1 MVVLWS
7 WLVAAAWG
15 AQGLLVAPSGDPV
28 PGLSAELQLVLWNDA
43 GMPLAAPPTLE
54 VGGERVRLLPREE
67 PGVWSGVY
75 LPPPD
80 AGEVVAAHAR
90 LATGELVPLR
100 LRLGSLAEPSLVA
113 PPAVDGQVGAEV
125 RLRLTGEELPPP
137 EALVVSAPEGRVRGV
152 ELRDGAL
159 ELSWE
164 PGPSRTPRV
173 VVLGLRDGRRS
184 DTGATFTAIRLAARP
199 PMSIRSEPGTE
210 VTVTISARVYGPVT
224 ASAEGEAELVVDV
237 GPGESSGWAEL
248 RDEAG
253 NVQRVAITPVQ
264 DPRPAL
270 GALALGELLPG
281 QPPPPVALAAWDS
294 RGRPWRGPAPTCR
307 SAVADTVRVVE
318 AGTGR
323 WLAVLP
329 ALGQVDFDVRMDCT
343 LGGGAAQASP
353 RIELASGIPRRVVL
367 QVFPRVLNADFPV
380 AQVQAYLEDDRGERV
395 TAEGLDLSADRGEI
409 IDVERR
415 GHAVRGEYRGAA
427 GFVEDR
433 VWASW
438 RSAEGE
444 GPPAGFQLGAQRLP
458 DGLRADVRVL
468 DRLGRGLVG
477 VPLRVTMGDAS
488 VAVTSGERGYVS
500 AELPVAAGP
509 SVLEVTAGGSVGR
522 LALLPW
528 AVLRPLDPAA
538 PDLAASEALGIE
550 AGRVSKVFI
559 SAEPSPLYAG
569 SGQSARV
576 EVRLLDRTGL
586 PVVDQ
591 TLRLHASGGALTE
604 PDLQDD
610 GTFVARWTPPPGLS
624 HGKVLL
630 SASDEQGSFSGST
643 SVEVAPRPLRRA
655 ATLTVGYLGGFSE
668 IQAPWLGLDLAWRLE
683 LLDDHVVARMTLGV
697 WEDRAEVLDGSRDS
711 TVSMRLDSF
720 LAAPTLLYRWERGL
734 WARWAGAGVGVA
746 PYLLEVRYGDDAPL
760 RGSGVH
766 RPGGLVAFGTG
777 YRLLGGEVLG
787 ELRALGMGAGAS
799 EVGYDGQVG
808 GLSAVLGYRVLY

>member
-1 MVVLWS
+1 MLALWC

-15 AQGLLVAPSGDPV
+15 AQGLLLTPAGDPV
-28 PGLSAELQLVLWNDA
+28 HGLSAEVQLVLWNDA
-43 GMPLAAPPTLE
+43 GLPLAAPPTLE
-54 VGGERVRLLPREE
+54 IGGERVRLLPGQA

-80 AGEVVAAHAR
+80 AGDVVAARAR
-90 LATGELVPLR
+90 LATGELVPLQ
-100 LRLGSLAEPSLVA
+100 LTLGALAEPTLVA
-113 PPAVDGQVGAEV
+113 PPTVDGQIGGQL
-125 RLRLTGEELPPP
+125 RLRIVGDDLPAPDELIV
-137 EALVVSAPEGRVRGV
+137 AAPEGRVRSV
-152 ELRDGAL
+152 ESVDDGL
-159 ELSWE
+159 ELTWE

-173 VVLGLRDGRRS
+173 VVLGMRDGRRS
-184 DTGATFTAIRLAARP
+184 DTAATFSAVRLAARP
-199 PMSIRSEPGTE
+199 PMTIRSEPGTE
-210 VTVTISARVYGPVT
+210 VTVTISGRVYGPVT
-224 ASAEGEAELVVDV
+224 AGEAGEAELIVDV

-270 GALALGELLPG
+270 GAIALGELLPG
-281 QPPPPVALAAWDS
+281 EPPPPVALSAWDE
-294 RGRPWRGPAPTCR
+294 RGRPWRGAAPTCR
-307 SAVADTVRVVE
+307 SAVADQLRVVQ
-318 AGTGR
+318 AGRGR

-329 ALGQVDFDVRMDCT
+329 ALGSVDFDVRLDCT
-343 LGGGAAQASP
+343 LDGGAASASP

-367 QVFPRVLNADFPV
+367 QVFPRVLSADFPV

-395 TAEGLDLSADRGEI
+395 AADGLDLHADRGEVVDI
-409 IDVERR
+409 ERR
-415 GHAVRGEYRGAA
+415 GHAVRGEYRGAS

-438 RSAEGE
+438 RSAPGD
-444 GPPAGFQLGAQRLP
+444 GPPARFELGAQRLP
-458 DGLRADVRVL
+458 EGLRADVRVL
-468 DRLGRGLVG
+468 DRLGRGLEG
-477 VPLRVTMGDAS
+477 VPLRVELGEAS
-488 VAVTSGERGYVS
+488 VLVTSGARGYVS
-500 AELPVAAGP
+500 AELPAPAGP
-509 SVLEVTAGGSVGR
+509 QVLEVSSSEVVSR

-528 AVLRPLDPAA
+528 AVLQPLDPSA
-538 PDLAASEALGIE
+538 PDLAASEVLGIE

-559 SAEPSPLYAG
+559 SAQPSPLYAG

-591 TLRLHASGGALTE
+591 TLRLSASGGALTE
-604 PDLQDD
+604 PELQDD

-630 SASDEQGSFSGST
+630 SASDEAGSFSGST

-655 ATLTVGYLGGFSE
+655 ATLTVGYLSGFSE
-668 IQAPWLGLDLAWRLE
+668 IQAPWLGLDLAWRLD
-683 LLDDHVVARMTLGV
+683 LLDEHVVARLTLGV
-697 WEDRAEVLDGSRDS
+697 WEDRAEVVDTSRDS

-720 LAAPTLLYRWERGL
+720 LVAPTTLYRWERGL

-760 RGSGVH
+760 RGSGLH
-766 RPGGLVAFGTG
+766 RPGGLLVFGTG
-777 YRLLGGEVLG
+777 YRIRNGEALL
-787 ELRALGMGAGAS
+787 ELRALGMGAGEA